1 MCKAR
6 VDVIQQN
13 PYSLPRRS
21 LILFGNQNQG
31 LRVVLN
37 TKRSLNY
44 TGATTHIMWMKMV
57 QNDMDSHKLTWT
69 EAVNLAQNRPLCK
82 ALQTVAVVLQW
93 QSFDVQAAV
102 CCANTYS
109 PCRCSVHVSE
119 FWLSPLLYPS
129 SLATAKIWNVLTFWY
144 RLSQVV
150 LEYWLL
156 NEYSII

>member
-44 TGATTHIMWMKMV
+44 TGAATHIMWMKMV
-57 QNDMDSHKLTWT
+57 QNDMDSNKLTWT

-93 QSFDVQAAV
+93 QSFDLQAATPHADV
-102 CCANTYS
+102 LCMFQSSGSHHCCI
-109 PCRCSVHVSE
+109 RH
-119 FWLSPLLYPS
+119 LLPLQKS
-129 SLATAKIWNVLTFWY
+129 GMF
-144 RLSQVV
+144 
-150 LEYWLL
+150 
-156 NEYSII
+156 